1 MIVGKF
7 SRVDLSPV
15 FDRIGQFGVGDNAE
29 EYFFRLIGAYIAA
42 KQIEKILVIRPQE
55 FDLAVLVT
63 YPDDLSSICVVSFGD
78 EISFLKSLGI
88 SSKQSDDTVLAEYKD
103 FKVTQGMVN
112 FQKRAA
118 NLAGDNTNIEASDY
132 TKDAIIDRLLIGRM
146 LVEEAESRGVA
157 ATKAEMEDNLSSL
170 KASYNDY
177 PEVKKQ
183 VDEYCSGAGLS
194 IDEYWTQ
201 VYDQSY
207 DQISRTNL
215 RILLGKDFC
224 KETGYDGSVDDALMT
239 DEFDQYYNDHRAQ
252 LLKEHQS
259 DVKYYS

>member
-1 MIVGKF
+1 MKKKTTI
-7 SRVDLSPV
+7 
-15 FDRIGQFGVGDNAE
+15 
-29 EYFFRLIGAYIAA
+29 
-42 KQIEKILVIRPQE
+42 ILCSV
-55 FDLAVLVT
+55 LAVIIVC
-63 YPDDLSSICVVSFGD
+63 SICVVSFGD

-118 NLAGDNTNIEASDY
+118 NLTGDNPNVKASDY
-132 TKDAIIDRLLIGRM
+132 TKDAITDRLLIGRM

-157 ATKAEMEDNLSSL
+157 ATKAEMEENLSSL

-215 RILLGKDFC
+215 RIQLGKDFC
-224 KETGYDGSVDDALMT
+224 SETGYNGSVDDALMT

>member
-1 MIVGKF
+1 M
-7 SRVDLSPV
+7 
-15 FDRIGQFGVGDNAE
+15 
-29 EYFFRLIGAYIAA
+29 
-42 KQIEKILVIRPQE
+42 
-55 FDLAVLVT
+55 
-63 YPDDLSSICVVSFGD
+63 
-78 EISFLKSLGI
+78 
-88 SSKQSDDTVLAEYKD
+88 LAEYKG

-118 NLAGDNTNIEASDY
+118 NLAGDNPNVEACDY
-132 TKDAIIDRLLIGRM
+132 TKDAIIDRLLTGRM

-157 ATKAEMEDNLSSL
+157 ATKAEMEENLSSL

-224 KETGYDGSVDDALMT
+224 SETDYNGSVDDALMT
-239 DEFDQYYNDHRAQ
+239 DEFDKYYNDHRAQ

>member
-1 MIVGKF
+1 MKKKTAI
-7 SRVDLSPV
+7 
-15 FDRIGQFGVGDNAE
+15 
-29 EYFFRLIGAYIAA
+29 
-42 KQIEKILVIRPQE
+42 ILCSV
-55 FDLAVLVT
+55 LAVIIVC
-63 YPDDLSSICVVSFGD
+63 SICVVSFGD

-146 LVEEAESRGVA
+146 LVEE
-157 ATKAEMEDNLSSL
+157 
-170 KASYNDY
+170 
-177 PEVKKQ
+177 
-183 VDEYCSGAGLS
+183 
-194 IDEYWTQ
+194 
-201 VYDQSY
+201 
-207 DQISRTNL
+207 
-215 RILLGKDFC
+215 
-224 KETGYDGSVDDALMT
+224 TGYDGSVDDALMT

>member
-1 MIVGKF
+1 MKKKTAI
-7 SRVDLSPV
+7 
-15 FDRIGQFGVGDNAE
+15 
-29 EYFFRLIGAYIAA
+29 
-42 KQIEKILVIRPQE
+42 ILCSV
-55 FDLAVLVT
+55 LAVIIVC
-63 YPDDLSSICVVSFGD
+63 SICVVSFGD

-224 KETGYDGSVDDALMT
+224 KETGYDGS

>member
-1 MIVGKF
+1 MLISPPFLTVSVNSASGIMPKNIF
-7 SRVDLSPV
+7 SASSGLTLLQNRLKKYSLSVHRNSISPSSW
-15 FDRIGQFGVGDNAE
+15 
-29 EYFFRLIGAYIAA
+29 LI
-42 KQIEKILVIRPQE
+42 LTT
-55 FDLAVLVT
+55 L
-63 YPDDLSSICVVSFGD
+63 YPLSSICVVSFGD

-118 NLAGDNTNIEASDY
+118 NLAGDNPNIEASDY

-157 ATKAEMEDNLSSL
+157 ATKAEMEENLSSL

-215 RILLGKDFC
+215 RIQLGKDFC
-224 KETGYDGSVDDALMT
+224 SETGYNGSVDDALMT